1 MKRFK
6 PPRGKKITMSVKEF
20 NKKIEEAVDT
30 AVGNAGLLYMVAMKD
45 EYGYSDEDIEK
56 VFVRAERYTNYL
68 KEKEID
74 LKDLAETLT
83 KDTGIKIEWR

>member
-6 PPRGKKITMSVKEF
+6 QPKSKKVTMTVKEF
-20 NKKIEEAVDT
+20 NKVIEEAVDT

-45 EYGYSDEDIEK
+45 EYGYTDEQIEK
-56 VFVRAERYTNYL
+56 VFVRAERYTSYL
-68 KEKEID
+68 KEKEIA
-74 LKDLAETLT
+74 LKDLADTLT

>member
-6 PPRGKKITMSVKEF
+6 QPKSKKITMTVKEY
-20 NKKIEEAVDT
+20 KEVIEQAVET
-30 AVGNAGLLYMVAMKD
+30 AVQNAGLLYMVAMKD
-45 EYGYSDEDIEK
+45 EYGFTDEDIEK
-56 VFVRAERYTNYL
+56 VFARAERYTNYL
-68 KEKEID
+68 KDKEID